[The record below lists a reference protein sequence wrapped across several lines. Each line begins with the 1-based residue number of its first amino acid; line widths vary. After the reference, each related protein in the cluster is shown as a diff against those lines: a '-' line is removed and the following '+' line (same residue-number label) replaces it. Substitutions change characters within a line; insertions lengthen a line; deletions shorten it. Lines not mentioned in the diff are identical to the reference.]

1 MLLHQAFD
9 WVLTDISARNN
20 EKEIYDY
27 LDNYLKNK
35 K

>member
-1 MLLHQAFD
+1 
-9 WVLTDISARNN
+9 LTDISARNN

-35 K
+35 KWLE